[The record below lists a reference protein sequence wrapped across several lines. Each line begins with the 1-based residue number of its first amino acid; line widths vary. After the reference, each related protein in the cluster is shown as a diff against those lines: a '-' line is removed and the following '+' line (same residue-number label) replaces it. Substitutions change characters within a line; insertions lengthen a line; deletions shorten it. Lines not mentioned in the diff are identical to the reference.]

1 MFKCLSVW
9 EFAMNNVIEILKAA
23 GEDTRLRI
31 IALLNNGELSAGEL
45 SSVLAQSQPRVS
57 RHLKLLAEAGIVERR
72 TEGSWVFV
80 RLSNNE
86 PAKAIITKIISSLDN
101 NSFILTRDLAKL
113 KEIREARQERAQ
125 KYFEKIA
132 PEWESL
138 RKLHQPEG
146 VVEAAM
152 LKVANGR
159 KFDFHLDLGSGMGII
174 LETFANDVKRG
185 EGIDTSHGMLNLSR
199 LRFDESEN
207 KHLGARLGDVY
218 CLPYNNE
225 SADLITIHQVLHYLD
240 NPSGAMAEA
249 ARVLKPGG
257 LLLIA
262 DFAPHNFEELRNK
275 YGHIRLGFADW
286 EFEEWCKN
294 SDLTIVSIQSF
305 KNDKNASGLEVKM
318 YAITK

>member
-1 MFKCLSVW
+1 MLNCLSVL
-9 EFAMNNVIEILKAA
+9 EFAMDNIIEILKAA

-45 SSVLAQSQPRVS
+45 SSVMAQSQPRVS
-57 RHLKLLAEAGIVERR
+57 RHLKLLAEAGIIERR

-86 PAKAIITKIISSLDN
+86 PAKSLTNQIISCLNRD
-101 NSFILTRDLAKL
+101 SFILTRDLAKL
-113 KEIREARQERAQ
+113 TEIREARQERAH

-152 LKVANGR
+152 LSVADGR
-159 KFDFHLDLGSGMGII
+159 KFDFHLDLGSGMGVI
-174 LETFANDVKRG
+174 LETFAKYVKRG

-199 LRFDESEN
+199 LRFDEGEN
-207 KHLGARLGDVY
+207 KHLSARLGDIY
-218 CLPYNNE
+218 SLPYGNE

-240 NPSGAMAEA
+240 NPAAAMTEA

-262 DFAPHNFEELRNK
+262 DFAPHDFEELRNK
-275 YGHIRLGFADW
+275 YGHLRLGFADS
-286 EFEEWCKN
+286 EFSDWCNIAGLK
-294 SDLTIVSIQSF
+294 IKSIQSF
-305 KNDKNASGLEVKM
+305 KNEKNASGLEVKL